1 MSAIALNVSVFLA
14 VSTMGFS
21 LLLLV
26 VSLLAY
32 RRIGHPR
39 LAIVGLA
46 FLVMGVKGA
55 LSSHRTVV
63 ERETILLETG
73 LDFLVLALL
82 YGSVA
87 KR

>member
-1 MSAIALNVSVFLA
+1 MSAIALNISVFLA
-14 VSTMGFS
+14 VSTVGVS
-21 LLLLV
+21 LLLLI

-32 RRIGHPR
+32 HRIGHPR
-39 LAIVGLA
+39 LAIVGGA
-46 FLVMGVKGA
+46 FLVLGVKGGFSA
-55 LSSHRTVV
+55 YRTVV
-63 ERETILLETG
+63 QRETLLLETG